1 MPQTATAG
9 KKVADDLQKQ
19 ADFLGIRGAGHHN
32 LLFIRDFATG
42 EKTFRAE
49 TEIRLNGK
57 NEAAFARLEELL
69 QKKQQSAADTKEIV
83 GILHR
88 EVDAMPD
95 GPLGVEG
102 KKRAKAIFSAAFG
115 VNP

>member
-1 MPQTATAG
+1 MPQTATTG
-9 KKVADDLQKQ
+9 KKVAEGLQNE
-19 ADFLGIRGAGHHN
+19 ADVIGIRGAGHHN
-32 LLFIRDFATG
+32 LLFIRDYATG

-49 TEIRLNGK
+49 TEIRLNDK
-57 NEAAFARLEELL
+57 NRAAFSRLEELL
-69 QKKQQSAADTKEIV
+69 KNKPQSAADTKEIV

-115 VNP
+115 LIS